1 MRVGL
6 RIAVGHARSHSA
18 IRMQQPHIDDNT
30 IKTPTRQH
38 AMDGF
43 IHRAFS
49 FILPLLFV
57 SSPSIAAAGDAAAFV
72 PIHNSLL
79 LASAPLR
86 DPVLD
91 DLQDGARLNGITLPP
106 SEQRRNTAL
115 QDLEDERLEECR
127 SKDVGAFDQCFF
139 FGSMDTM
146 QSSESRRAME
156 GGGSIQLRF
165 GGGGGSSSSSKPRA
179 GIPTW

>member
-1 MRVGL
+1 MRAGL
-6 RIAVGHARSHSA
+6 PIAVGHVPSHSA
-18 IRMQQPHIDDNT
+18 IRMQHIDDNT
-30 IKTPTRQH
+30 IKAPTRQH

-49 FILPLLFV
+49 FILPFLFV
-57 SSPSIAAAGDAAAFV
+57 SSPSIAAAGDAAAFI

-91 DLQDGARLNGITLPP
+91 ELQDGARLNGITLPP

-156 GGGSIQLRF
+156 GGGSILPQF

>member
-1 MRVGL
+1 
-6 RIAVGHARSHSA
+6 
-18 IRMQQPHIDDNT
+18 
-30 IKTPTRQH
+30 
-38 AMDGF
+38 MDGF

-91 DLQDGARLNGITLPP
+91 ELQDGARLNGITLPP

-146 QSSESRRAME
+146 QTSESRRAME
-156 GGGSIQLRF
+156 GGGSIQLPRF